1 MPESA
6 YILSQGGLSAVDVSD
21 GDKRAEVVMIG
32 DVSSGLLDQLSVI
45 GLDSEED
52 PITGEKGCCNTLSA
66 LDECGP
72 R

>member
-52 PITGEKGCCNTLSA
+52 PTYWRKRML
-66 LDECGP
+66 
-72 R
+72 

>member
-1 MPESA
+1 MLKERQETLMPESA

-32 DVSSGLLDQLSVI
+32 DVCSGLLDQLSVI
-45 GLDSEED
+45 R
-52 PITGEKGCCNTLSA
+52 
-66 LDECGP
+66 P